1 MADEVVV
8 IDVQAKFT
16 DNTSSGVKKAK
27 KSVADFEDTVKDT
40 EATLNKMSKKKHSV
54 KVTMEDKATSGIQKV
69 LKNANKIHGKRFK
82 GTLAFLDKASTVASK
97 VTKTAKAFAS
107 KTFKG
112 TISFIDKAIPV
123 VDKAINK
130 AKSFTS
136 KVWRS
141 TLSVVDKFTSPL
153 TKLKNMLFNI
163 NTLIATVATGLAT
176 KFIVADPIKQ
186 ADTLTTAQIFF
197 ETKLG
202 STGAADKML
211 NSIKDFAVE
220 TPFETDD
227 IVSYTQSMLA
237 MGFEADNVLTTLNK
251 IGNTSA
257 ALGKGS
263 EGIDSIVRAL
273 GQMQMKGKVS
283 AEEMLQLTE
292 AGVNGWGYIAKGVG
306 KSTAQVQEMV
316 SKGLIPVEDAI
327 GYILQGMDEYDGMMQ
342 KTANKTVSGLASQI
356 KDTFSIA
363 IVEKWGKGLQKGA
376 VAGLE
381 SFNDFLGKIDGNLQ
395 SAGTSLEDLGET
407 LSTKVFDVLGGVQE
421 RFEKVVNTDE
431 FKNADLGE
439 KIKIVWDEVIW
450 EPFSDWW
457 EGKGKPKLIEK
468 MGEFGESL
476 GTGISNGLL
485 ALLGFDVEGAAND
498 GASIGSSFANGF
510 AEGFDG
516 EAVGTALWEAIKKG
530 FSSGGKGLTDL
541 LLPGDQGA
549 TGGQKLMGLGMGY
562 LGLKTAPTLWKAGKG
577 IYTGGKTIADAVSVV
592 KGTKAAA
599 DVGKGAGTLAKVFG
613 LPSKISQKVATSLFN
628 TASGNGTGLFSKLSF
643 NATNGIGLSGK
654 LSSLGTSLGSGAGTA
669 AGSAAVGGGAVL
681 GGILGALGLVDAGT
695 DVYKAVKSEN
705 KKDKKTYGITAGT
718 KTGLVGAGAGIGA
731 AIGSVVPVVGTAAG
745 ALIGAGIGGAGA
757 LLGGDKLGSALS
769 DATDEGGWL
778 NNAGKSIKS
787 FFTETIPEKFG
798 EFTESAGEFFT
809 ETIPTAL
816 ENVGEKISTFFTETI
831 PEKWDEFWE
840 GVGEFFTEDVPYAL
854 GYAAGKVTTFFTE
867 TLPEKWDEFWEGVGE
882 FFENVGDWFEKLGE
896 KVTEFFTETL
906 PEKWDSFWE
915 SVGTFFTE
923 TLPTWASD
931 VWNNNI
937 VPFFTEDVPTFFSN
951 LWTSIVTFFTE
962 TLPTWASDLWNNDI
976 VPFFTE
982 TIPGF
987 FSDVWDSVTSFFT
1000 EKLPSIASEIWG
1012 SISGWFT
1019 SVKDWFGSVWEKVK
1033 GSFSA
1038 GYEEGSGGGKKA
1050 AKNAAGGYIGSKT
1063 LSWLAEEGTPEM
1075 VIPLGSHRR
1084 GRAISLW
1091 MQTGEMLGITP
1102 QRNALGGIV
1111 GADSHSG
1118 SDSSMSYRFAGIG
1131 TVQINMGGITFQ
1143 INTGGDASDI
1153 LAAIKAQKDAICE
1166 VLTEA
1171 LYEALV
1177 KQFEN
1182 MPLAV

>member
-16 DNTSSGVKKAK
+16 DNTASGVKKAK

-40 EATLNKMSKKKHSV
+40 EETLNKMSKKKHSV

-69 LKNANKIHGKRFK
+69 LKNANKINGKRFK

-97 VTKTAKAFAS
+97 VTKTAKSFAS

-123 VDKAINK
+123 VEKAMSK
-130 AKSFTS
+130 AKAFTS
-136 KVWRS
+136 KVWKS

-153 TKLKNMLFNI
+153 TKLKNMLFSV

-176 KFIVADPIKQ
+176 KLVVADPIQQ

-202 STGAADKML
+202 STSAADNML
-211 NSIKDFAVE
+211 NSIKQFAVE
-220 TPFETDD
+220 TPFETND

-316 SKGLIPVEDAI
+316 SKGLIPVDDAI

-381 SFNDFLGKIDGNLQ
+381 SFNEFLGKIDDKLQ
-395 SAGTSLEDLGET
+395 SAGTSLEELGET
-407 LSTKVFDVLGGVQE
+407 LSTKVFNVLGGIQD
-421 RFEKVVNTDE
+421 RFEKVINTDE

-457 EGKGKPKLIEK
+457 DGTGKPKLIKK
-468 MGEFGESL
+468 MGEFGETL

-541 LLPGDQGA
+541 LLPGNQGA
-549 TGGQKLMGLGMGY
+549 TGGQKLMGLGLGY
-562 LGLKTAPTLWKAGKG
+562 LGLKTAPTIFNAGKG
-577 IYTGGKTIADAVSVV
+577 IYNAGKGIYKGGKTVADAVSVV
-592 KGTKAAA
+592 KGTKTAA
-599 DVGKGAGTLAKVFG
+599 DVGKGAGTLAKFYTKG
-613 LPSKISQKVATSLFN
+613 STKVANSIFN
-628 TASGNGTGLFSKLSF
+628 ASTNLANGTGIL
-643 NATNGIGLSGK
+643 GK
-654 LSSLGTSLGSGAGTA
+654 LSTLGSSLGSGAGTA

-695 DVYKAVKSEN
+695 DVYKAVKSDD
-705 KKDKKTYGITAGT
+705 KKEKKTYGITAGT
-718 KTGLVGAGAGIGA
+718 KAGMVASGAGIGA

-745 ALIGAGIGGAGA
+745 ALIGAGVGGAGA
-757 LLGGDKLGSALS
+757 LFGGDKAGSALS

-798 EFTESAGEFFT
+798 EFTEGAGEFFT

-840 GVGEFFTEDVPYAL
+840 GVGEFLTEDVPYAL

-882 FFENVGDWFEKLGE
+882 FFENVGDWFERLGE

-915 SVGTFFTE
+915 NVGIFFTE

-931 VWNNNI
+931 IWNNNI

-962 TLPTWASDLWNNDI
+962 TLPSWASDLWNNDI

-987 FSDVWDSVTSFFT
+987 FSDVWDSVTNFFT

-1019 SVKDWFGSVWEKVK
+1019 NVKDWFGSVWEKVK

-1038 GYEEGSGGGKKA
+1038 GYEEGSGGGGKNA

-1091 MQTGEMLGITP
+1091 KQTGEMLGITP

-1118 SDSSMSYRFAGIG
+1118 SDNSSMSYRFAGMGKIE
-1131 TVQINMGGITFQ
+1131 INIGGITFQ
-1143 INTGGDASDI
+1143 INTGGDSADI
-1153 LAAIKAQKDAICE
+1153 LTAIKAQKDAIVE
-1166 VLTEA
+1166 VITEA

-1182 MPLAV
+1182 MPLAS

>member
-16 DNTSSGVKKAK
+16 DDTSSGVKKAR
-27 KSVADFEDTVKDT
+27 KSVADFEDTVKDAQ
-40 EATLNKMSKKKHSV
+40 ETLNKMSKKKHSV
-54 KVTMEDKATSGIQKV
+54 KVSMEDKATSGIQKV
-69 LKNANKIHGKRFK
+69 LKNANKLHGKRFK

-97 VTKTAKAFAS
+97 VTKSAKAFAS

-123 VDKAINK
+123 VDKAISK

-136 KVWRS
+136 KVWQS

-176 KFIVADPIKQ
+176 KLVVADPIKQ

-220 TPFETDD
+220 TPFETND

-327 GYILQGMDEYDGMMQ
+327 GYILKGMDEYDGMMQ
-342 KTANKTVSGLASQI
+342 KTANKTVSGLWSQI
-356 KDTFSIA
+356 QDTFSIA

-395 SAGTSLEDLGET
+395 SAGTSLEELGET
-407 LSTKVFDVLGGVQE
+407 LSTKVFDVLGGIQE
-421 RFEKVVNTDE
+421 RFEKVINTDE

-457 EGKGKPKLIEK
+457 ESKGKPKLIEK

-485 ALLGFDVEGAAND
+485 SLLGIDVEGAANG

-530 FSSGGKGLTDL
+530 FPSAGKGLTDL
-541 LLPGDQGA
+541 LLPGNQGA
-549 TGGQKLMGLGMGY
+549 TGGQKLMGLGLGY

-577 IYTGGKTIADAVSVV
+577 IFKGGKTVADAVSVV
-592 KGTKAAA
+592 KGTKTAA
-599 DVGKGAGTLAKVFG
+599 DVGKGAQTLVKAFA
-613 LPSKISQKVATSLFN
+613 LPNKISTKVGTSLFN
-628 TASGNGTGLFSKLSF
+628 AGTNLANGTGIL
-643 NATNGIGLSGK
+643 GK
-654 LSSLGTSLGSGAGTA
+654 LSTFGSSLGSGAGTA
-669 AGSAAVGGGAVL
+669 AGSAAVGAGSIL

-695 DVYKAVKSEN
+695 DVYKAVKSNN
-705 KKDKKTYGITAGT
+705 KKEKKTYGITAGT
-718 KTGLVGAGAGIGA
+718 KTGMVASGAGIGA
-731 AIGSVVPVVGTAAG
+731 AIGSVVPGVGTAAG
-745 ALIGAGIGGAGA
+745 ALIGAGVGGAGA
-757 LLGGDKLGSALS
+757 LFGGDKAGSALS

-778 NNAGKSIKS
+778 NNAGKSIKT

-798 EFTESAGEFFT
+798 EFTEGAEEFFT

-831 PEKWDEFWE
+831 PEKWDELWE
-840 GVGEFFTEDVPYAL
+840 GIGEFFSEDVPYAI

-867 TLPEKWDEFWEGVGE
+867 TLPEKWDEFWTGVGE

-906 PEKWDSFWE
+906 PEKWGEFWDG
-915 SVGTFFTE
+915 VGE
-923 TLPTWASD
+923 
-931 VWNNNI
+931 
-937 VPFFTEDVPTFFSN
+937 
-951 LWTSIVTFFTE
+951 
-962 TLPTWASDLWNNDI
+962 
-976 VPFFTE
+976 FFTE
-982 TIPGF
+982 TIPTALETVSAKVTEF
-987 FSDVWDSVTSFFT
+987 FTITIPEKWDEFWTSVTTFFT
-1000 EKLPSIASEIWG
+1000 ETIPTALETIGAKVTEFFTVTIPAKWDEFW
-1012 SISGWFT
+1012 T
-1019 SVKDWFGSVWEKVK
+1019 SVDNFFTETIPKGLETIGKGITTFFTETIPNKIQEVLDSVSSWFSEKASSIWSNLK
-1033 GSFSA
+1033 SGFTA
-1038 GYEEGSGGGKKA
+1038 GSGDGDGA
-1050 AKNAAGGYIGSKT
+1050 DNNAAGGYIGSKT

-1091 MQTGEMLGITP
+1091 QQTGEMLGITP

-1111 GADSHSG
+1111 GADIHSG

-1131 TVQINMGGITFQ
+1131 TIQINMGGITFQ
-1143 INTGGDASDI
+1143 INTGGDSADI

-1182 MPLAV
+1182 MPLAS

>member
-97 VTKTAKAFAS
+97 VTKSAKAFAS

-112 TISFIDKAIPV
+112 TLSFIDKAVPV
-123 VDKAINK
+123 VEKAMSK
-130 AKSFTS
+130 ARSFTS
-136 KVWRS
+136 RVWKT

-153 TKLKNMLFNI
+153 SKLKNMLFSV

-176 KFIVADPIKQ
+176 KLVVADPIKQ

-211 NSIKDFAVE
+211 NSIKQFAVE
-220 TPFETDD
+220 TPFETND

-381 SFNDFLGKIDGNLQ
+381 SFNDFLGKIDDKLQ
-395 SAGTSLEDLGET
+395 SAGTSLEELGET
-407 LSTKVFDVLGGVQE
+407 LSTKVFDILGGIQE
-421 RFEKVVNTDE
+421 RFENVINTDE

-457 EGKGKPKLIEK
+457 ESKGKPKLIEK

-485 ALLGFDVEGAAND
+485 SLLGIDVKGVAND

-530 FSSGGKGLTDL
+530 FPSAGKGLTDL

-549 TGGQKLMGLGMGY
+549 TGGQKLMGAGMGY
-562 LGLKTAPTLWKAGKG
+562 LGLKTAPTVFATGAG
-577 IYTGGKTIADAVSVV
+577 IYKGGKAIADAVSVV
-592 KGTKAAA
+592 KGTKTAA
-599 DVGKGAGTLAKVFG
+599 DVGKGAGTLAKVFTKGSG
-613 LPSKISQKVATSLFN
+613 LASKISTKASTSVFN
-628 TASGNGTGLFSKLSF
+628 ASTNLANGTGIL
-643 NATNGIGLSGK
+643 GK
-654 LSSLGTSLGSGAGTA
+654 LSTLGSSLGSGASTA

-695 DVYKAVKSEN
+695 DVYKAVKSN
-705 KKDKKTYGITAGT
+705 DKKEKKTYGITAGT
-718 KTGLVGAGAGIGA
+718 KTGMVASGAGIGA
-731 AIGSVVPVVGTAAG
+731 AIGSVVPGVGTAAG
-745 ALIGAGIGGAGA
+745 AFIGAGIGGVGA
-757 LLGGDKLGSALS
+757 LFGGDKVGSALS

-778 NNAGKSIKS
+778 NKAGDAIKS
-787 FFTETIPEKFG
+787 FF
-798 EFTESAGEFFT
+798 AGVGDFFT
-809 ETIPTAL
+809 ETVPTAL
-816 ENVGEKISTFFTETI
+816 ENVGDKISTFFTETI

-840 GVGEFFTEDVPYAL
+840 GVGDFFSEDVPYAL
-854 GYAAGKVTTFFTE
+854 GYVAGKVTTFFTE

-931 VWNNNI
+931 VWINNI
-937 VPFFTEDVPTFFSN
+937 VPFFTEDVPAFFSN

-982 TIPGF
+982 DIPGF

-1012 SISGWFT
+1012 SISGWFS

-1033 GSFSA
+1033 GSFSS

-1050 AKNAAGGYIGSKT
+1050 TKNAAGGYIGSKT

-1091 MQTGEMLGITP
+1091 QQTGEMLGITP

-1111 GADSHSG
+1111 GADSRSG

-1131 TVQINMGGITFQ
+1131 TIQINMGGITFQ
-1143 INTGGDASDI
+1143 INTGGDSADI

-1171 LYEALV
+1171 LYEALL